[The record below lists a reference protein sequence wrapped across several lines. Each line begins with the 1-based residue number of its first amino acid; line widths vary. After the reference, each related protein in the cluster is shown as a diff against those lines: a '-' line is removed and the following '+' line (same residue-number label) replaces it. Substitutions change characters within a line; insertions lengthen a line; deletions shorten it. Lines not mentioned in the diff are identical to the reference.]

1 MILFLMLISLPVQAG
16 FSEVDNS
23 ELYNYKEKKTYSR
36 TQYKKTRKAKFK
48 NVELELKKITKE
60 LLEKEKSIATLLEKS
75 QKSLIVKSSDEK
87 ILALTRIRGI
97 ILNSVVAMN
106 VKPSKFIVRLLSD
119 NEELEGAELKCLG
132 YSFQKRVSSH
142 CNLLILDGKE
152 YPVKIDLWDLDGAEG
167 VIADYYYSG
176 EEKSFLTSSF
186 ASFLDGVLSAAKE
199 TMTTPYGQVSKT
211 DSKNKILSG
220 LSGIADNAN
229 KKIVQSGEKEI
240 EVSFINSG
248 KEVIVFFDHTLNL
261 GESNE

>member
-1 MILFLMLISLPVQAG
+1 MIIFLMLIPLISYAG

-23 ELYNYKEKKTYSR
+23 DLYNYKEKKTYSR
-36 TQYKKTRKAKFK
+36 INSKKSKRAKSK
-48 NVELELKKITKE
+48 NVELELKKITAE
-60 LLEKEKSIATLLEKS
+60 LLEKEKSITVLLEKS
-75 QKSLIVKSSDEK
+75 QKSLIVKSSEEK
-87 ILALTRIRGI
+87 VLALTRLRGT

-119 NEELEGAELKCLG
+119 NEELEGGELKCLG

-142 CNLLILDGKE
+142 CNQLILDGTE
-152 YPVKIDLWDLDGAEG
+152 YSVKIDLWDLDGAEG
-167 VIADYYYSG
+167 VIANYYYSG

-199 TMTTPYGQVSKT
+199 TISTPYGQVSKT
-211 DSKNKILSG
+211 DSKNKILGG

-248 KEVIVFFDHTLNL
+248 KEVIVFFDQTLNL
-261 GESNE
+261 GELK